1 MLKLDSGV
9 GLVLSVALEMAGGV
23 KLGFSSSLVGAG
35 PVSGV
40 SSSGVTPA
48 FVNLRTLQ
56 SSLLGSADA
65 LITDFLTCSHRIE
78 KQKQAHRAVVMS
90 YSHLLLCRDRD
101 DGSLRGLS
109 LCGMERQKSYTI
121 VKVS

>member
-1 MLKLDSGV
+1 
-9 GLVLSVALEMAGGV
+9 MAGRV

-40 SSSGVTPA
+40 PSSGVTPA

-56 SSLLGSADA
+56 SSLLESADA

-90 YSHLLLCRDRD
+90 YSHLLLCRD